1 MGFLVYWKFLM
12 KIPPKKS
19 KSKINSTTGLFPK
32 RPTIL
37 LKLGFT
43 NKLTK
48 FPGDSSRDL
57 CIPDRW
63 RSLYPLKGHLTI
75 ESHGN
80 QQFQSVVFRLFSR
93 RFYLFNEGQ
102 KKPFHLDEFFPG
114 GFGFKIPGRLGKS
127 TSHDTRSDLS
137 THRSTHGCE
146 LHDSKLGCW
155 QKNGNIE
162 TDKKTSTCFFFET
175 TAGNDDDGPK
185 KRGFNHIH
193 AYIVYRWFI
202 YIYMYGFKGDIT
214 ASHKSSTC
222 KMGRLIVGRL
232 TSFDGTVNDFS
243 GRFLSVYVF
252 WSQPATVGGREIFFC
267 NILLPRGCLR
277 CQCGKTG
284 GVDLI

>member
-102 KKPFHLDEFFPG
+102 KNRFTLTNSFPVG
-114 GFGFKIPGRLGKS
+114 LGSKS
-127 TSHDTRSDLS
+127 QDDLGNQQVMIQEAIYPHIVVPMDANFMIRSLAA
-137 THRSTHGCE
+137 
-146 LHDSKLGCW
+146 
-155 QKNGNIE
+155 
-162 TDKKTSTCFFFET
+162 DKKTETSRLTKKHQRVFFLKRRRGMT
-175 TAGNDDDGPK
+175 TTVQ
-185 KRGFNHIH
+185 KRGGSTTYMHIS
-193 AYIVYRWFI
+193 YIVDLYI
-202 YIYMYGFKGDIT
+202 YI
-214 ASHKSSTC
+214 C
-222 KMGRLIVGRL
+222 MGSR
-232 TSFDGTVNDFS
+232 GT
-243 GRFLSVYVF
+243 
-252 WSQPATVGGREIFFC
+252 
-267 NILLPRGCLR
+267 
-277 CQCGKTG
+277 
-284 GVDLI
+284 